1 MRLHL
6 ACLGEAEV
14 HLICVPHT
22 LDPVGVIP
30 GIKHVNTFTSPFLK
44 PGSFLNII
52 QIRECQKRISLA
64 CSFTESDILIMYTE
78 FEVINQFIAH
88 LVKKANGKVFVLD
101 EGLGTYLTY
110 SQKCETG
117 VPAKQIF
124 KLLWSKHILGY
135 SWLKHLYIDGIISPQ
150 MSDSMIDGLISY
162 QQFDCIRNVPVKLIN
177 KPILKQLI
185 LNDNSCVFLNSDN
198 YNFYT
203 TWDCYISELVV
214 IMEHLCKHFKE
225 VYFKFHPREH
235 SDIKNKIESALSS
248 FSNLIIIDGIQPI
261 ETTIES
267 IRTKYAVSYVSTSL
281 LNLIE
286 LGVQPIY
293 IFHLMQSTSSHKVA
307 TSLKPIIQSMG
318 IRLVESLD
326 EISAGE
332 QYYAHN
338 IDSEV
343 RLTFTQAIGV

>member
-1 MRLHL
+1 
-6 ACLGEAEV
+6 
-14 HLICVPHT
+14 
-22 LDPVGVIP
+22 
-30 GIKHVNTFTSPFLK
+30 
-44 PGSFLNII
+44 
-52 QIRECQKRISLA
+52 
-64 CSFTESDILIMYTE
+64 
-78 FEVINQFIAH
+78 
-88 LVKKANGKVFVLD
+88 
-101 EGLGTYLTY
+101 
-110 SQKCETG
+110 
-117 VPAKQIF
+117 
-124 KLLWSKHILGY
+124 
-135 SWLKHLYIDGIISPQ
+135 
-150 MSDSMIDGLISY
+150 
-162 QQFDCIRNVPVKLIN
+162 
-177 KPILKQLI
+177 
-185 LNDNSCVFLNSDN
+185 
-198 YNFYT
+198 
-203 TWDCYISELVV
+203 
-214 IMEHLCKHFKE
+214 MEHLCKHFKE